1 MKLLDFI
8 LLSLTAA
15 MVIIGTH
22 LTITVGITVSYPVF
36 MFAVAMLFWFQ
47 YRKNHVINAEDEK
60 PPVKPSKSK
69 KKR

>member
-22 LTITVGITVSYPVF
+22 LTITVGITTSYPVF

-47 YRKNHVINAEDEK
+47 YRKNHVIKAEDNK
-60 PPVKPSKSK
+60 PPVKPAKTK